1 MSLKHLGIY
10 FLSPF
15 LIAIVLVTW
24 WVTNSLADVRIT
36 PSVTIMEQYDSNAG
50 FTDDSQTV
58 ESDYET
64 SISPRLEIVSD
75 NSSSQFRGSYQM
87 NSRFY
92 TRDSDLNYTAHSLN
106 LGLSMPLSE
115 NTSLSIG
122 DTFTSSMDS
131 REVDET
137 AAQTRR
143 TRIISNSASL
153 ELSHQLSQK
162 SSVAFSLSD
171 NVSKYDD
178 PAFLDTRTDSASL
191 AGTYQWT
198 PEMSTKMSYEYSI
211 YEFDDNGVESEIK
224 SETVELTIGY
234 VKLFSPTLSV
244 NIISLGGSYI
254 SSTDSGSGYTLIADA
269 NLIKNFQLSTINLSY
284 YRGVRGASSLS
295 TDLTINESLT
305 AGWNYTVSRTFN
317 VGISGSVSKNRS
329 RPSRSV
335 DSTTYNGGINCGWLP
350 KSWLNVAAGYSHLRQ
365 ESDTTLVDDVVGDI
379 SRDLVYINLSA
390 AYNNWRF

>member
-1 MSLKHLGIY
+1 MFLKHLGMY

-15 LIAIVLVTW
+15 LIAIVLVMW
-24 WVTNSLADVRIT
+24 WVTTSLADVRIT

-115 NTSLSIG
+115 NTSFSIG

-171 NVSKYDD
+171 NVTKYDD
-178 PAFLDTRTDSASL
+178 QAFLDTRSDSAALS
-191 AGTYQWT
+191 GSYQWS
-198 PEMSTKMSYEYSI
+198 PEFSTNLSYGYSI
-211 YEFDDNGVESEIK
+211 YNFDDNGVESEIK

-254 SSTDSGSGYTLIADA
+254 SS
-269 NLIKNFQLSTINLSY
+269 
-284 YRGVRGASSLS
+284 
-295 TDLTINESLT
+295 
-305 AGWNYTVSRTFN
+305 
-317 VGISGSVSKNRS
+317 
-329 RPSRSV
+329 
-335 DSTTYNGGINCGWLP
+335 
-350 KSWLNVAAGYSHLRQ
+350 
-365 ESDTTLVDDVVGDI
+365 
-379 SRDLVYINLSA
+379 
-390 AYNNWRF
+390 